1 MLDGVLKDREW
12 LVGEKCTFADLSF
25 LPWNDRIDMIVL
37 SKSIDEIKAKYPNFA
52 AWQARMVTR
61 DSWKQAMETRSQ
73 LMDEQGLM
81 PNGMPKGIT
90 SMAQYEEHMA
100 EMAQEKKD

>member
-12 LVGEKCTFADLSF
+12 LVGDKCTFADLSF
-25 LPWNDRIDMIVL
+25 LPWNDRIDMLVL

-52 AWQARMVTR
+52 AWQACMVMR

-73 LMDEQGLM
+73 LMDE
-81 PNGMPKGIT
+81 
-90 SMAQYEEHMA
+90 
-100 EMAQEKKD
+100 